1 MRKVLFI
8 YFFFLVSVL
17 ILNAQNYINNIEEA
31 KKLYQE
37 GKKALERGDYKKADE
52 FFKKA
57 EGILKEGESEKG
69 KIKLS
74 KETKKEK
81 IDKIKLLKE
90 ANKAYY
96 ENDFDKAM
104 SLYKKLLNSVKE
116 NSNLYYNLGV
126 IYLRKGR
133 YKKAIEEFKKATRIN
148 PKNADAYYN
157 LGIIYESFLGDR
169 NEAIDYYKKYL
180 RYSRAEDRERVK
192 KWVEYLKRIKE

>member
-8 YFFFLVSVL
+8 YFFFLNSVL
-17 ILNAQNYINNIEEA
+17 VLNAQSYINNIEEA

-37 GKKALERGDYKKADE
+37 GKKALKKGDYKKANE

-57 EGILKEGESEKG
+57 ERILKEEESEKE
-69 KIKLS
+69 KIKFS
-74 KETKKEK
+74 KETKKK

-104 SLYKKLLNSVKE
+104 FLYEKLLNSVKE

-126 IYLRKGR
+126 IYLRKGK
-133 YKKAIEEFKKATRIN
+133 YKKAIEEFKKATQIN

-180 RYSRAEDRERVK
+180 RYSHAEDRERVK
-192 KWVEYLKRIKE
+192 KWVEYLRRIKE

>member
-1 MRKVLFI
+1 MRNVLFV
-8 YFFFLVSVL
+8 YFFFLIPVL

-37 GKKALERGDYKKADE
+37 GKKALKEGDYKKANE

-57 EGILKEGESEKG
+57 ERILKKGESEKE
-69 KIKLS
+69 KIKFS
-74 KETKKEK
+74 KETKKK

-96 ENDFDKAM
+96 EKDFDKAM
-104 SLYKKLLNSVKE
+104 SLYEKLLSFVKE
-116 NSNLYYNLGV
+116 NSNLHYNLGV
-126 IYLRKGR
+126 IYLRKGK
-133 YKKAIEEFKKATRIN
+133 YKKAIEEFKRATQIN

>member
-1 MRKVLFI
+1 MRKVLFV
-8 YFFFLVSVL
+8 YFFFLISVL

-37 GKKALERGDYKKADE
+37 GKKALKEGDYKKANE

-57 EGILKEGESEKG
+57 ERVLKKGESEKE
-69 KIKLS
+69 KIKFS
-74 KETKKEK
+74 KETKKK
-81 IDKIKLLKE
+81 IDEIKLLKE

-96 ENDFDKAM
+96 EKDFDKAM
-104 SLYKKLLNSVKE
+104 SLYEKLLNSVKE
-116 NSNLYYNLGV
+116 NSNLHYNLGV
-126 IYLRKGR
+126 IYLRKGK
-133 YKKAIEEFKKATRIN
+133 YKKAIEEFKKATQIN
-148 PKNADAYYN
+148 PENADAYYN